1 VTPPASEPPRSRR
14 PGSIDDGGRPT
25 HPARVRGGWRPWAL
39 VGAGLVAALMVTGR
53 LLERDV
59 PRARPERPGGVAAVA
74 PARVGGR
81 TECPASSPVLAAADH
96 RSYPAGHP
104 ARPAAATTAVGCY
117 RSAAEAGDAGYAPAP
132 LPAGA
137 LEVGG
142 VYLAPVSPGFRAS
155 CRRAA
160 GRLGFA
166 VPCPGLLPTSPAG
179 TTPASLCQPASCA
192 RPSPMPPL
200 RVLSFSQDAFAVRPG
215 ATGAPGEY
223 GALSIAAVPVRDSAG
238 GRAFG
243 CDGQRRVASPTVAGR
258 PAQLLACPA
267 GAQGW
272 SSDSVV
278 LRWSAGGTFVAT
290 GLRGDDAGTR
300 RLVVA
305 LAGHVRMV
313 GP

>member
-1 VTPPASEPPRSRR
+1 VLVT
-14 PGSIDDGGRPT
+14 
-25 HPARVRGGWRPWAL
+25 AL
-39 VGAGLVAALMVTGR
+39 VVTGR
-53 LLERDV
+53 PQHLPPD
-59 PRARPERPGGVAAVA
+59 RPPAGPAAA
-74 PARVGGR
+74 PAVDTTPVSLGAIW
-81 TECPASSPVLAAADH
+81 TCPLLAPVPVFADH
-96 RSYPAGHP
+96 HSYPPGHP
-104 ARPAAATTAVGCY
+104 GAPPSGTRPAACYPTAGE
-117 RSAAEAGDAGYAPAP
+117 AAAAGYPPAP
-132 LPAGA
+132 PPAGA